1 MTAYNLVRR
10 DAQKYLKVLNSDGR
24 VGPCQG
30 KASIIPDTR
39 RLGDQ
44 LLLPISQ
51 RPLPLWRRSE
61 LFQRSGRKGRPCGI
75 RDGGSWSDWGPFLND
90 LHHFLSQTWE
100 RLVLLGLYLG
110 VHLSVKLGCHLY
122 MPKSMCKKKKKK
134 KNNKNKREKMGRT
147 KKT

>member
-61 LFQRSGRKGRPCGI
+61 LFQWSIRKGRPRGI
-75 RDGGSWSDWGPFLND
+75 RDGGSWSDWGPILND

-122 MPKSMCKKKKKK
+122 MPKSMCKKIKI
-134 KNNKNKREKMGRT
+134 KNNNNKREKMGRA